1 MNTKQQPEAL
11 RLADTVER
19 YNAGVHSQAIVED
32 YAAAARE
39 LRRQHDRIVELEE
52 MLRREVQ
59 HSAGLLVVPNAPLYD
74 PRDVAFSARCRA
86 DIDKAKKSVV

>member
-11 RLADTVER
+11 RLAALVER
-19 YNAGVHSQAIVED
+19 YNAGVYSQAIYED

-59 HSAGLLVVPNAPLYD
+59 HSAGLIVVPNGAVVRP
-74 PRDVAFSARCRA
+74 ARC
-86 DIDKAKKSVV
+86 SV